1 MCMDKADFTRRLLT
15 LQGHSK
21 ARPNK
26 KSEAELNDYE
36 RSKSR
41 RSKAMRRQHKEA

>member
-15 LQGHSK
+15 MQGHTK

-26 KSEAELNDYE
+26 IIEAQLNDYE
-36 RSKSR
+36 RQKR
-41 RSKAMRRQHKEA
+41 RQSKAIRRYKES